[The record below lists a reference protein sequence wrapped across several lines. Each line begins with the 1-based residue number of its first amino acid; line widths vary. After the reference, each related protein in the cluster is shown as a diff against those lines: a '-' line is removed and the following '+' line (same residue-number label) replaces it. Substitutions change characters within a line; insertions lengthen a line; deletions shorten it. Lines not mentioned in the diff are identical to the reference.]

1 MNPAYDLLNCKQH
14 SHQISFLFRAWCNA
28 ILFLLLIIHY
38 LLLKKLVG
46 LCFPLLMSDT
56 SNVLLNTFKG
66 NQYHFHIIQ
75 ISANNW
81 GKCLGGGKAVGC
93 GPQET
98 FRNCADV
105 QIYSNAVGLPP
116 TAINHPNTI
125 YSIDETAPGDEKP
138 TTTLWVKSKRSK
150 IVSFFGGILFIS
162 AIRSACLPSCIL
174 VTLEWRN
181 GVSKTVKKTLLAA
194 QGQSAPA
201 GKFNLTKWIFPQ
213 KNQIILWV
221 RGWCQNGN
229 GLLNET
235 ENSDFE
241 ADPWI
246 PPTKK

>member
-56 SNVLLNTFKG
+56 RNVLLNTFKG

-150 IVSFFGGILFIS
+150 IVSFF
-162 AIRSACLPSCIL
+162 
-174 VTLEWRN
+174 WRD
-181 GVSKTVKKTLLAA
+181 SFHFSHQICMPA
-194 QGQSAPA
+194 QLYSGNP
-201 GKFNLTKWIFPQ
+201 GMTE
-213 KNQIILWV
+213 
-221 RGWCQNGN
+221 WCQQNCQK
-229 GLLNET
+229 
-235 ENSDFE
+235 
-241 ADPWI
+241 DPSGCTRSKCTCWWV
-246 PPTKK
+246 